1 MSCFVAPY
9 AHTKLSSFAFVLVF
23 CARIWDLDVVVFE
36 EFVVG
41 TSALRAVRVDDLFS
55 GLDQGAPLA
64 SFRISHMTARLLPI
78 EARWL
83 AGTGGTVL
91 PVRL

>member
-41 TSALRAVRVDDLFS
+41 TSALRAVRVDDLFPDS
-55 GLDQGAPLA
+55 I
-64 SFRISHMTARLLPI
+64 RARPWQALGSL
-78 EARWL
+78 
-83 AGTGGTVL
+83 T
-91 PVRL
+91 